1 MQNIKERISALRN
14 EMKINDIAAC
24 IIPSSDP
31 HASEYIADYWK
42 EREWISGFNGSAG
55 TVIITLTRAALWT
68 DSRYFLQAENQLQGS
83 GMELMK
89 EGLPETLS
97 WTDWLAEELK
107 NNEKVGLN
115 AQMFSYNAFTH
126 LKNELNKKGIS
137 LIAVDLIGKIWKD
150 RPALPSQPFYVYDI
164 RYAGETASN
173 KLASLRAQMKKNQAD
188 IFVLSAL
195 DEIAWLFNIRGSDV
209 DFNPVVIAYAII
221 KIDKATLFV
230 DSKKVTEKTAAFL
243 QEEGITIEPYNDIYS
258 QLKKITEGKR
268 VLIDGSKLNAALYE
282 AIPQHCSIINTMS
295 PVLKM
300 KSVKNKIELE
310 GTRWA
315 MVKDG
320 VALVKFF
327 KWLEENILSSEIS
340 EISAAEKLFE
350 CRQQQENFVSE
361 SFDTICGYAGHGAIV
376 HYHAEPETDV
386 VLKPDSLLLVDSGGQ
401 YLDGTTD
408 ITRTI
413 ALGIPTQQQKID
425 YTLVLKGHIALAKA
439 KFPTNTRGS
448 QLDILAHKWLW
459 EKGLNY
465 GHGTG
470 HGVGHF
476 LCVHEGP
483 QNIRMDE
490 NPAVLLPGMI
500 ISDEPGLYRTNAY
513 GIRIENLVLV
523 VEDEKTEFG
532 DFLCFETLTLF
543 PYDRSLIELSMLTED
558 EINWINSYQ
567 KKVLE
572 KLSLYL
578 NEEEKI
584 WLQKKCAS
592 L

>member
-1 MQNIKERISALRN
+1 MQNIQERISALRN

-55 TVIITLTRAALWT
+55 TVVITQTRAALWT
-68 DSRYFLQAENQLQGS
+68 DSRYFLQAENQLKGS
-83 GMELMK
+83 GIELMK

-107 NNEKVGLN
+107 NSEKVGIN
-115 AQMFSYNAFTH
+115 TQMFSYNTFNR
-126 LKNELNKKGIS
+126 LKNELEKKGI
-137 LIAVDLIGKIWKD
+137 LMIFVDLIGKIWKN
-150 RPALPSQPFYVYDI
+150 RPALPSQPFYIYDI
-164 RYAGETASN
+164 RFAGETASN
-173 KLASLRAQMKKNQAD
+173 KLASLREQMKKNQAD
-188 IFVLSAL
+188 TFVISAL
-195 DEIAWLFNIRGSDV
+195 DEIAWLFNIRGNDV
-209 DFNPVVIAYAII
+209 DFNPVVIAYAMVEL
-221 KIDKATLFV
+221 DKAILFV
-230 DSKKVTEKTAAFL
+230 DPKKVTDKSAAFL
-243 QEEGITIEPYNDIYS
+243 QEQGITIEPYNDIYL
-258 QLKKITEGKR
+258 QLKKLSANKR
-268 VLIDGSKLNAALYE
+268 IWIDGSKLNAALYE
-282 AIPQHCSIINTMS
+282 AIPSHCTVINSMS

-310 GTRWA
+310 GTRQA
-315 MVKDG
+315 MIRDG

-327 KWLEENILSSEIS
+327 KWLEENLLSTEIS
-340 EISAAEKLFE
+340 EISAAEKLLEF
-350 CRQQQENFVSE
+350 RQQQDNFVSE

-376 HYHAEPETDV
+376 HYHAEPGTDV
-386 VLKPDSLLLVDSGGQ
+386 VLKPENLLLVDSGGQ
-401 YLDGTTD
+401 YFDGTTD

-413 ALGIPTQQQKID
+413 ALGIPTQQQKTD

-439 KFPTNTRGS
+439 KFPINTRGS

-459 EKGLNY
+459 DNGLNY

-500 ISDEPGLYRTNAY
+500 VSDEPGLYRTNAY
-513 GIRIENLVLV
+513 GIRIENLVHV

-543 PYDRSLIELSMLTED
+543 PYDHSLIELSMLTED
-558 EINWINSYQ
+558 EINWMNSYQ

-572 KLSLYL
+572 KLSPYL
-578 NEEEKI
+578 NEEEKH
-584 WLQKKCAS
+584 WLQKKCVS

>member
-1 MQNIKERISALRN
+1 V
-14 EMKINDIAAC
+14 
-24 IIPSSDP
+24 
-31 HASEYIADYWK
+31 
-42 EREWISGFNGSAG
+42 
-55 TVIITLTRAALWT
+55 TVVVTLTRAALWT
-68 DSRYFLQAENQLQGS
+68 DSRYFLQAENQLKDS
-83 GMELMK
+83 GIVLMK

-97 WTDWLAEELK
+97 WADWLAEELK
-107 NNEKVGLN
+107 NNEKVGIN
-115 AQMFSYNAFTH
+115 TQMFSYNTLVH
-126 LKNELNKKGIS
+126 LKNELEKKGIF
-137 LIAVDLIGKIWKD
+137 LISVDLIGKIWKN
-150 RPALPSQPFYVYDI
+150 RPTLPSQPFYVYDI

-173 KLASLRAQMKKNQAD
+173 KLASLREQMKKNQAD
-188 IFVLSAL
+188 AFVISAL
-195 DEIAWLFNIRGSDV
+195 DEIAWLFNIRGNDV
-209 DFNPVVIAYAII
+209 DFNPVAIAYAMVEL
-221 KIDKATLFV
+221 DKVTLFV
-230 DSKKVTEKTAAFL
+230 DPKKVTGESAAL
-243 QEEGITIEPYNDIYS
+243 LREQGITIEPYNDIYL
-258 QLKKITEGKR
+258 QLKKLSAGKR
-268 VLIDGSKLNAALYE
+268 IWIDGSKLNAALYE
-282 AIPQHCSIINTMS
+282 AISSHCTVINSMS

-310 GTRWA
+310 GTRQA
-315 MVKDG
+315 MIRDG

-327 KWLEENILSSEIS
+327 KWLEENLLSTQIS
-340 EISAAEKLFE
+340 EISAADKLLQF
-350 CRQQQENFVSE
+350 RQQQENFVSE

-376 HYHAEPETDV
+376 HYHAEPETNV
-386 VLKPDSLLLVDSGGQ
+386 VLKPENLLLVDSGGQ
-401 YLDGTTD
+401 YFDGTTD

-413 ALGIPTQQQKID
+413 ALGNPTLQQKID

-459 EKGLNY
+459 ENGLNY

-500 ISDEPGLYRTNAY
+500 VSDEPGLYRTNAY

-532 DFLCFETLTLF
+532 NFLCFETLTLF
-543 PYDRSLIELSMLTED
+543 PYDHSLIHLSMLTEE

-567 KKVLE
+567 EKVLE
-572 KLSLYL
+572 KLSPYL
-578 NEEEKI
+578 NEEEKS
-584 WLQKKCAS
+584 WLQKKCIS

>member
-1 MQNIKERISALRN
+1 MQNIQERISALRN

-55 TVIITLTRAALWT
+55 TVVITQTRAALWT
-68 DSRYFLQAENQLQGS
+68 DSRYFLQAENQLKGS
-83 GMELMK
+83 GIELMK

-107 NNEKVGLN
+107 NSEKVGIN
-115 AQMFSYNAFTH
+115 TQMFSYNTFNR
-126 LKNELNKKGIS
+126 LKNELEKKGILMIS
-137 LIAVDLIGKIWKD
+137 VDLIGKIWKN
-150 RPALPSQPFYVYDI
+150 RPALPSQPFYICDI
-164 RYAGETASN
+164 RFAGETASN
-173 KLASLRAQMKKNQAD
+173 KLASLREQMKKNQAD
-188 IFVLSAL
+188 TFVISAL
-195 DEIAWLFNIRGSDV
+195 DEIAWLFNIRGNDV
-209 DFNPVVIAYAII
+209 DFNPVVIAYAMVEL
-221 KIDKATLFV
+221 DKAILFV
-230 DSKKVTEKTAAFL
+230 DPKKVTDKSAAFL
-243 QEEGITIEPYNDIYS
+243 QEQGITIEPYNDIYL
-258 QLKKITEGKR
+258 QLNKLSANKR
-268 VLIDGSKLNAALYE
+268 IWIDGSKLNAALYE
-282 AIPQHCSIINTMS
+282 AIPSHCTVINSMS

-310 GTRWA
+310 GTRQA
-315 MVKDG
+315 MIRDG

-327 KWLEENILSSEIS
+327 KWLEENLLSTEIS
-340 EISAAEKLFE
+340 EISAAEKLLEF
-350 CRQQQENFVSE
+350 RQQQDNFVSE

-386 VLKPDSLLLVDSGGQ
+386 VLKPENLLLVDSGGQ
-401 YLDGTTD
+401 YFDGTTD

-413 ALGIPTQQQKID
+413 ALGIPTQQQKTD

-439 KFPTNTRGS
+439 KFPINTRGS

-459 EKGLNY
+459 DNGLNY

-500 ISDEPGLYRTNAY
+500 VSDEPGLYRTNAY
-513 GIRIENLVLV
+513 GIRIENLVHV

-543 PYDRSLIELSMLTED
+543 PYDHSLIELSMLTED
-558 EINWINSYQ
+558 EINWMNSYQ

-572 KLSLYL
+572 KLSPYL
-578 NEEEKI
+578 NEEEKH
-584 WLQKKCAS
+584 WLQKKCVS